1 MIKCRG
7 NTVSVASGVS
17 DTEKYPNAINPGV
30 IISSIIRAMNAN
42 RMSLIKTDVAK
53 KTAVINDSG
62 IATEY
67 L

>member
-17 DTEKYPNAINPGV
+17 DTEKYPNAINPGM

-42 RMSLIKTDVAK
+42 RMSQIKTDVVK